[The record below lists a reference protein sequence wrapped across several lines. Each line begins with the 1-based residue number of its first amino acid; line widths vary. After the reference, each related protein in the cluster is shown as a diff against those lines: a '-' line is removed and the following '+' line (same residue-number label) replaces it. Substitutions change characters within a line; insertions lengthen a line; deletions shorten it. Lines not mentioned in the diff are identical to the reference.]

1 MDRSLIKSM
10 MPSLGAGHVPRNVRS
25 FKYRVFDDQPQSSTL
40 GFAVDPQPFGGKVVA
55 ITDDAIVVKLKP
67 SEFAVL
73 DSKLVTTVPDEG
85 AKVHVQPYA
94 RRRFDGLRADT
105 PEERTEMTSDGIPYT
120 VKTHILGSAP
130 AKLPIPEPQCME
142 LGQLIQQLEEM
153 PAPDGFRRITHML
166 VDAGARDFTWVDP
179 TPSKI
184 IETPPAISLTVSTA
198 KFEGRVTVLYDRGG
212 DTYVVELH
220 RDGELVD
227 RHDEV
232 YFDMLGEVLE
242 RLIDDGRWRLIDVS
256 VIDAKATRQR
266 QAVPA

>member
-1 MDRSLIKSM
+1 MDRSLVKTL
-10 MPSLGAGHVPRNVRS
+10 MPSLVAGHVPRNVRTYS
-25 FKYRVFDDQPQSSTL
+25 YRVYDGLPQPSSL
-40 GFAVDPQPFGGKVVA
+40 GFAFDPQPFDGKVVA
-55 ITDDAIVVKLKP
+55 ANDDAIVVKLKP

-73 DSKLVTTVPDEG
+73 DPHLVTTVPSEG

-94 RRRFDGLRADT
+94 RRRFDGLRADI
-105 PEERTEMTSDGIPYT
+105 PEVITEKTADGVPYT
-120 VKTHILGSAP
+120 ITRHILGSAP

-179 TPSKI
+179 KPSKI
-184 IETPPAISLTVSTA
+184 IETPPAISFTVSTA
-198 KFEGRVTVLYDRGG
+198 KFEGRVTILYDRAG

-232 YFDMLGEVLE
+232 YFDMLGAVLE

-256 VIDAKATRQR
+256 VIDAKATRRR
-266 QAVPA
+266 QAVAA